1 MTAID
6 PTTTQITPAGS
17 GEVVLSDY
25 TVASLTEL
33 LGMCEEFLR
42 TAGPAVHA
50 ELRGY
55 LRTHAADT
63 VWLIDMLGFNNL
75 HLTRELDHQT
85 NRAGRDTLSR
95 PGFRCLHQ
103 TRGGTRSPARMASRS
118 STR

>member
-1 MTAID
+1 MTTID
-6 PTTTQITPAGS
+6 PTTTPAQH

-25 TVASLTEL
+25 TVANLAEL

-55 LRTHAADT
+55 LRAQAADP

-75 HLTRELDHQT
+75 HLTRELDHQADRT
-85 NRAGRDTLSR
+85 GRDTPYPR
-95 PGFRCLHQ
+95 ENWQPDPEQVVR
-103 TRGGTRSPARMASRS
+103 
-118 STR
+118 